1 MARVWRIFWP
11 VARQVLGWMF
21 IVLGLLGLV
30 LPLLQGV
37 LFLVI
42 GIALVGRRN
51 IVIRHSRVAIRRFL
65 RRWAAVQAP
74 VIGPAGRL
82 AHRAHRQSARQ
93 SRHLHHRYDA
103 WVRRHFRRAPASPPE
118 APLEGRYDRR
128 PDRV

>member
-1 MARVWRIFWP
+1 
-11 VARQVLGWMF
+11 MF